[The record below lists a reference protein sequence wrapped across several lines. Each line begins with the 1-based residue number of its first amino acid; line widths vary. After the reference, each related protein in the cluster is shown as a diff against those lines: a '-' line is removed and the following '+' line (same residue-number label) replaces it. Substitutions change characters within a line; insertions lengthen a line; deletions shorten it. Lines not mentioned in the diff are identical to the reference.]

1 MTEFKTLCIL
11 PKIEGLG
18 GPASFQA
25 RLAAGLRAR
34 GVDVHHNPHRR
45 DTDVIL
51 LIGGISRLDLLW
63 AAKRR
68 GVRIVQRL
76 NGMNWIHKK
85 KKVPLQLYLKAE
97 WNNWVLST
105 IRKQIADQIVYQS
118 QFARSWWQT
127 TYGKSGKPDTVIFNG
142 VDLQV
147 FTPDGDHERPED
159 HARLLLVEGRLGGG
173 AEAGLENGVALA
185 RQLSAEWTTPV
196 ELMVVGQVPPALRQ
210 QVERQSPDVWINWA
224 GVAKRTDV
232 PRIDRSAHVLF
243 SADLNAACPNSVIE
257 ALACGLPVV
266 SYATGSLPE
275 LITEEAGQVV
285 PYGSNYWNL
294 EAPQVGALAS
304 AARSIL
310 SDQECFRR
318 GARARAEESFGVE
331 QMVEEYSKVLVIPD
345 K

>member
-1 MTEFKTLCIL
+1 MTELKTLCIL

-34 GVDVHHNPHRR
+34 GVEVHHNPHRQ
-45 DTDVIL
+45 DMDVIL
-51 LIGGISRLDLLW
+51 LIGGISRMDLLL

-85 KKVPLQLYLKAE
+85 KRVPLPLYLKSE
-97 WNNWVLST
+97 WNNRVLST
-105 IRKQIADQIVYQS
+105 IRKQLADRIVYQS

-127 TYGKSGKPDTVIFNG
+127 TYGKSGKPDTVIYNG
-142 VDLQV
+142 VDLQD
-147 FTPDGDHERPED
+147 FTPNGEHERPED

-185 RQLSAEWTTPV
+185 RQLSAEWTSPV
-196 ELMVVGQVPPALRQ
+196 ELMVVGQVPPVLRQ
-210 QVERQSPDVWINWA
+210 QVERESPDVWINWA

-232 PRIDRSAHVLF
+232 PRLDRSAHVLF

-275 LITEEAGQVV
+275 LITEDAGMVV

-294 EAPQVGALAS
+294 ELPQVAPLAA
-304 AARSIL
+304 AARAIL
-310 SDQECFRR
+310 SDQDCFRP
-318 GARARAEESFGVE
+318 GARARAEEAFGVE
-331 QMVEEYSKVLVIPD
+331 RMIEQYYRVLTE
-345 K
+345 

>member
-1 MTEFKTLCIL
+1 MTELKTLCIL

-34 GVDVHHNPHRR
+34 GVDVHHNPARR

-51 LIGGISRLDLLW
+51 LIGGISRMDLLW

-85 KKVPLQLYLKAE
+85 KRVPPQLYLKAE

-127 TYGKSGKPDTVIFNG
+127 TYGKSGKPDAVIYNG

-147 FTPDGDHERPED
+147 YTPDGEHSRPEN

-173 AEAGLENGVALA
+173 YEAGLENAVTLA

-210 QVERQSPDVWINWA
+210 KVERQSPDVWINWA
-224 GVAKRTDV
+224 GVAQRADV
-232 PRIDRSAHVLF
+232 PRLDRSAHLLF

-266 SYATGSLPE
+266 SYSTGSLPE
-275 LITEEAGQVV
+275 LITEGAGRVA
-285 PYGSNYWNL
+285 PYGSNYWML
-294 EAPQVGALAS
+294 EPPKVGPLAE
-304 AARSIL
+304 AARAIL
-310 SDQECFRR
+310 SDQDCFRP
-318 GARARAEESFGVE
+318 GARARAVEAFGVE
-331 QMVEEYSKVLVIPD
+331 KMVDEYSKVLAILET
-345 K
+345 

>member
-1 MTEFKTLCIL
+1 MTELKTLCIL

-25 RLAAGLRAR
+25 RLAAGMRAR
-34 GVDVHHNPHRR
+34 GVDVHHNPARR

-51 LIGGISRLDLLW
+51 LIGGISRLDILW

-76 NGMNWIHKK
+76 NGMNWVHKK
-85 KKVPLQLYLKAE
+85 KRVPLRLYLRAE
-97 WNNWVLST
+97 WNNRVLST
-105 IRKQIADQIVYQS
+105 IRKQLADEIVYQS

-127 TYGKSGKPDTVIFNG
+127 TYGKSGKPGRVIYNG
-142 VDLQV
+142 VDLDT
-147 FTPDGDHERPED
+147 FTPEGEQDRPQN

-173 AEAGLENGVALA
+173 YEAGLENGVALA
-185 RQLSAEWTTPV
+185 RRLAADWASAV
-196 ELMVVGQVPPALRQ
+196 ELMVVGQVPPTLRQ
-210 QVERQSPDVWINWA
+210 QVERQAPDVWINWA
-224 GVAKRTDV
+224 GVAKRADI
-232 PRIDRSAHVLF
+232 PRLDRSAHLLF

-275 LITEEAGQVV
+275 LITQDAGMVV

-294 EAPQVGALAS
+294 EPPEVDPLAA
-304 AARSIL
+304 AARAIL
-310 SDQECFRR
+310 SDQECFRQ
-318 GARARAEESFGVE
+318 GARERAVEAFGVE
-331 QMVEEYSKVLVIPD
+331 QMVEQYSKVLAQGD
-345 K
+345 